1 MYLAEGKNP
10 ARKTKYDL
18 VAVEKGSLLINMDS
32 QAPNQV
38 AQEYLPQLLPGLTA
52 WRREQVW
59 GDSRFDLYAEAA
71 GERWFVEVK
80 GVTLEENGVALFPD
94 APTPPSGG

>member
-1 MYLAEGKNP
+1 MPGATVYLAEGKNP

-38 AQEYLPQLLPGLTA
+38 AQEYLPRLLPGLTA
-52 WRREQVW
+52 WRREQC
-59 GDSRFDLYAEAA
+59 G
-71 GERWFVEVK
+71 GIP
-80 GVTLEENGVALFPD
+80 ALTS
-94 APTPPSGG
+94 TPRPPGSGGLWR